1 LALWVATLLLCSDG
15 YLLLTFNDVQNRP
28 NVCFALKAACQRRP
42 LGWAQRSRRFWNYGL
57 RLAI

>member
-1 LALWVATLLLCSDG
+1 MG